1 MKISVQYIL
10 KEVRESVNIWKEVY
24 FRKRATVCENEVRY
38 VKHWLGHQRPSS
50 QITTQRL
57 IIY

>member
-24 FRKRATVCENEVRY
+24 FRKRATP
-38 VKHWLGHQRPSS
+38 LPLDS
-50 QITTQRL
+50 
-57 IIY
+57 